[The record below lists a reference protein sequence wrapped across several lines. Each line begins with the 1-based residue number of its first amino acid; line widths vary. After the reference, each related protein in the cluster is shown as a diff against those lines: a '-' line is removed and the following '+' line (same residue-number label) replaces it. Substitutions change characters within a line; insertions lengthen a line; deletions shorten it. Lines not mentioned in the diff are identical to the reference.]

1 MNLSDTTRAR
11 KISALHPEEAETG
24 SRRFFPAGVMGR

>member
-1 MNLSDTTRAR
+1 MNLSATTQAR

-24 SRRFFPAGVMGR
+24 SWRFFPPPPG

>member
-1 MNLSDTTRAR
+1 MNLSATIQAR

-24 SRRFFPAGVMGR
+24 SRRVFPRRG